1 VATFRTIMSCALR
14 YVLIALL
21 IAGPGLSAQKW
32 QEANGYRWASLDVP
46 QDGKTGFTLVAAE
59 QSGILWTNSIS
70 EGTVARHYNTVS
82 GAGVAAGDFDRD
94 GFCDLYFCNRAGS
107 NGLFRNLGN
116 WKFKDVAGPAGLAC
130 YGRSST
136 GATFADVNGDGLLD
150 LLVNSFFGTNSCFIN
165 SENGRFAASTNS
177 GLSARG
183 GATSLALGDI
193 DGDGDLDL
201 YTAYFGIEA
210 ILREGGRISFGVVG
224 GKTVVTGRHARRLK
238 VVDGQLVELGEQD
251 VLYLN
256 DGGGRFSAVSWPEF
270 FREEDGQSI
279 AAAPMD
285 FGLAVQIRDINSDGF
300 PDIFVCNDFQSP
312 DRAWINDGQGRF
324 RAMPRLALR
333 NRSYASMGVDFAD
346 IDRDGRLDFITVDM
360 LSREH
365 ANRLRQSSSMPAAA
379 RGIGVNEDRADVP
392 RNALFWNRGDD
403 TYAEIG
409 FFSGLAAS
417 DWSWTPIFL
426 DVDLDGF
433 EDLIIS
439 TGSLYDVMDRDAA
452 EAAKPAEPG
461 GPARAPLSS
470 YPRLDNPNA
479 AFRNRGD
486 LTFED
491 VSARWGFDSRQISH
505 GMALADLDND
515 GDMDVAINCANA
527 APLIYR
533 NDSSAPRVAVR
544 LKGQPPN
551 TQGTGATV
559 KLIDGAVKMQSQEMI
574 CGGRYLSGDHAMR
587 VFAAGSPTNKMRIE
601 VTWRSG
607 RRTVVSGVQAN
618 CLYEIDE
625 PAKVKPARETKTASS
640 KNWR

>member
-1 VATFRTIMSCALR
+1 MSRALR
-14 YVLIALL
+14 CLLIALL
-21 IAGPGLSAQKW
+21 IVAPGFGAAAQNW
-32 QEANGYRWASLDVP
+32 QEGNGYRWAALDVRK
-46 QDGKTGFTLVAAE
+46 GGRAGFTLVPAE
-59 QSGILWTNSIS
+59 QSGILWTNSIT
-70 EGTVARHYNTVS
+70 EETVARHYNMVS
-82 GAGVAAGDFDRD
+82 GGGVAAGDFDGD
-94 GFCDLYFCNRAGS
+94 GLCDLYFCNRGGS
-107 NGLFRNLGN
+107 NGLFRNLGS
-116 WKFKDVAGPAGLAC
+116 WKFEDMTGSADVAC
-130 YGRSST
+130 DGRSST

-165 SENGRFAASTNS
+165 SGSGRLAASTNS
-177 GLSARG
+177 GLTARG

-201 YTAYFGIEA
+201 YTPYFGVEA
-210 ILREGGRISFGVVG
+210 ILREGGRISFGVAR

-251 VLYLN
+251 ILYLN
-256 DGGGRFSAVSWPEF
+256 NGGGRFSAVSWPEF
-270 FREEDGQSI
+270 FRDEHGQPI

-285 FGLAVQIRDINSDGF
+285 FGLAVQIRDINQDGF

-312 DRAWINDGQGRF
+312 DRAWINDGRGRF
-324 RAMPRLALR
+324 RAMPRLALH

-360 LSREH
+360 LAREH
-365 ANRLRQSSSMPAAA
+365 TDRLRQSSSMPAAVRA
-379 RGIGVNEDRADVP
+379 IGVNDDPADVP
-392 RNALFWNRGDD
+392 RNALFWNRGDG

-417 DWSWTPIFL
+417 DWSWTPMFL

-452 EAAKPAEPG
+452 EAAKPTEPAR
-461 GPARAPLSS
+461 PARAPLSS
-470 YPRLDNPNA
+470 YRRLNNPNA

-491 VSARWGFDSRQISH
+491 VSVQWGFDSRQISH

-544 LKGQPPN
+544 LKGLSPN
-551 TQGTGATV
+551 TQGIGATV
-559 KLIDGAVKMQSQEMI
+559 KLIGGAVKMQSQELI

-587 VFAAGSPTNKMRIE
+587 VFAAGSLTNKMRIE
-601 VTWRSG
+601 ITWRSG
-607 RRTVVSGVQAN
+607 RRTAISGVQAN
-618 CLYEIDE
+618 RIYEIDE
-625 PAKVKPARETKTASS
+625 PAAVQPTRETQTASI
-640 KNWR
+640 KDWR